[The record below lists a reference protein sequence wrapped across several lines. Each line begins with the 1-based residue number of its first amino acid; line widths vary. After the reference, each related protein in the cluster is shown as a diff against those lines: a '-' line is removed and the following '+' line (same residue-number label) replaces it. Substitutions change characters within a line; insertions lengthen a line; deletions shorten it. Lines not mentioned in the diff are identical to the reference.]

1 MARHQGPHA
10 TGSSWQR
17 APKDKRCSL
26 QPAADRRGA
35 GRGSTG
41 KAAFSLLEKTAEPPR
56 ELSLLS
62 SAPGSQGD
70 CEVRPT
76 SVNFWRRA
84 AWARL
89 PPSACAVVARRVLPP
104 RRLGGS
110 VRSRRSTTLLRYQRE
125 EESRAEGH
133 VQCVLL
139 NNLRVSCGRH
149 NPSPLNVTNI

>member
-1 MARHQGPHA
+1 M
-10 TGSSWQR
+10 
-17 APKDKRCSL
+17 L
-26 QPAADRRGA
+26 PAARSGSQRR

-41 KAAFSLLEKTAEPPR
+41 KAASSLLEKTAEPPR

-62 SAPGSQGD
+62 SAPGSRGD
-70 CEVRPT
+70 CEVCPT
-76 SVNFWRRA
+76 SVNFRRSA
-84 AWARL
+84 AWAWL
-89 PPSACAVVARRVLPP
+89 PPSACAVVARSVLPP

-110 VRSRRSTTLLRYQRE
+110 VRARRSTTLLRYSRE

-139 NNLRVSCGRH
+139 NSLRVSCGRH